1 MVGSKLVLE
10 DVLLTVHSCCM
21 CSVCAGD
28 GDGDEAFGAVGAV
41 AGAEDEDDDW
51 GLEEDDEKA

>member
-1 MVGSKLVLE
+1 
-10 DVLLTVHSCCM
+10 M
-21 CSVCAGD
+21 CWRMRWLPSVRAARAVCAGD
-28 GDGDEAFGAVGAV
+28 GDGDEALGAVGAV